1 MEKKTLTQFFT
12 ENGGDGEILLN
23 SLQSSTE
30 NKKTKVTNSGPPK
43 PTGPQG
49 IQGETGAQ
57 GIQGIQGETGAQGIQ
72 GEPSRYSR

>member
-12 ENGGDGEILLN
+12 ENGGDGETLLN

-49 IQGETGAQ
+49 IAHLF
-57 GIQGIQGETGAQGIQ
+57 
-72 GEPSRYSR
+72 YSALIALMIYFVALNEFGHSQLVD